1 MTEDRDV
8 EISHEL
14 TEFVTELRRL
24 ADALERGE
32 PYMVEVD
39 GEEVAVPADAQFF
52 VAHEREDGMVELEFQ
67 ISWTDVDDAEDAADA
82 DTDEAEESE
91 EVA

>member
-67 ISWTDVDDAEDAADA
+67 ISWSETD
-82 DTDEAEESE
+82 DTDSDAAEESE

>member
-24 ADALERGE
+24 ADALERGDS
-32 PYMVEVD
+32 YMIEVD

-67 ISWTDVDDAEDAADA
+67 ISWTEADDTDDADS
-82 DTDEAEESE
+82 DEAEESE

>member
-32 PYMVEVD
+32 PYMIEVD

-67 ISWTDVDDAEDAADA
+67 ISWSEADDADSDA
-82 DTDEAEESE
+82 AEESE

>member
-24 ADALERGE
+24 ADTLERGE
-32 PYMVEVD
+32 PYMIDVD

-67 ISWTDVDDAEDAADA
+67 ISWSETD
-82 DTDEAEESE
+82 DTDSDAAEESE

>member
-32 PYMVEVD
+32 PYMIEVD

-67 ISWTDVDDAEDAADA
+67 ISWSETD
-82 DTDEAEESE
+82 DTDSDAAEESE